1 MGDTNKIKGI
11 ILDDRDV
18 RKLFVDGMPFLQDW
32 IESPRYYDGE
42 ILYVKEAWRP
52 AGWPPTGWPYEYR
65 ATAVEDMTP
74 TDGRFK
80 YAKTMPIEAARYFV
94 QVKYGETK
102 FGATHVIF
110 EPVDDPRQ
118 SIYYGSQSKTTRI

>member
-1 MGDTNKIKGI
+1 MHD
-11 ILDDRDV
+11 LDV
-18 RKLFVDGMPFLQDW
+18 RRLFVDRLPITELCASVPFY
-32 IESPRYYDGE
+32 EDGE

-102 FGATHVIF
+102 FGLTHVIF
-110 EPVDDPRQ
+110 EPVDDPRPK
-118 SIYYGSQSKTTRI
+118 IYEGNKKDTTLAS